1 MENNIEKK
9 KNGVMVLVIILIII
23 ILGLVG
29 FIVYK
34 ELSSGTNNNNNN
46 SNNGNNN
53 TDNNQ
58 EDNKQNDNN
67 AVDASDYK
75 YTMDVYKTDDNM
87 LCNNDKRDDICK
99 TKAFTIKTESN
110 GANVL
115 TTNEKNIVL
124 YNDNGLKIYNDKTK
138 KIIKV
143 DLDSN
148 YDTYNLNVY
157 NGEVIGVVYKNND
170 ENSSYYDLTTKK
182 SKFVKTYQN
191 LGILDNNY
199 LNGYDY
205 KNDEAF
211 GYLLNIKEE
220 KVELSDRSKNTASIS
235 YDISK
240 YNNKYFYTLSH
251 CAGDCSLEAIY
262 DNNKKEIYKF
272 PVNRSNNYFME
283 FGYSFYEGYLYLN
296 ENNVVKKYDSDGKLI
311 STSKKYDNFKQLIQD
326 KIIYVKDNKL
336 VVESLNDGSIK
347 EIVKW
352 SDNYNYDTYLSRYY
366 SRNDLDKINEP
377 DKKEGLY
384 LVIYYQSKIGDNYG
398 MEYCYTGSEIITYP
412 IKQEMGGRAKPVL
425 YLYPTEETKV
435 KVRFA
440 HPEYLTT
447 TYPKYDKEWVV
458 MASPNGDLIDS
469 NNKYYYALYWD
480 EVRYHEV
487 SFDEGFYITKE
498 NAVAFLEE
506 KLTLIGLN
514 AKERNEFIMY
524 WLPILENNGQSLVYF
539 ELTEERELNN
549 KLIIEPTPDSLLRVN
564 IHIKKVNKK
573 INIKEQKLE
582 SFKRVGFT
590 AVEWGG
596 MTY

>member
-182 SKFVKTYQN
+182 SKFAKTYQN
-191 LGILDNNY
+191 LGILDK
-199 LNGYDY
+199 NGQ
-205 KNDEAF
+205 
-211 GYLLNIKEE
+211 IK
-220 KVELSDRSKNTASIS
+220 V
-235 YDISK
+235 
-240 YNNKYFYTLSH
+240 NNKMETKIPGIYA
-251 CAGDCSLEAIY
+251 CGDIIKKDVYQIVTAESEGAIAAT
-262 DNNKKEIYKF
+262 F
-272 PVNRSNNYFME
+272 A
-283 FGYSFYEGYLYLN
+283 
-296 ENNVVKKYDSDGKLI
+296 KKYI
-311 STSKKYDNFKQLIQD
+311 
-326 KIIYVKDNKL
+326 
-336 VVESLNDGSIK
+336 
-347 EIVKW
+347 
-352 SDNYNYDTYLSRYY
+352 DTNSQRIL
-366 SRNDLDKINEP
+366 K
-377 DKKEGLY
+377 
-384 LVIYYQSKIGDNYG
+384 
-398 MEYCYTGSEIITYP
+398 
-412 IKQEMGGRAKPVL
+412 
-425 YLYPTEETKV
+425 
-435 KVRFA
+435 
-440 HPEYLTT
+440 
-447 TYPKYDKEWVV
+447 
-458 MASPNGDLIDS
+458 
-469 NNKYYYALYWD
+469 
-480 EVRYHEV
+480 
-487 SFDEGFYITKE
+487 
-498 NAVAFLEE
+498 
-506 KLTLIGLN
+506 KLTLC
-514 AKERNEFIMY
+514 
-524 WLPILENNGQSLVYF
+524 
-539 ELTEERELNN
+539 
-549 KLIIEPTPDSLLRVN
+549 
-564 IHIKKVNKK
+564 
-573 INIKEQKLE
+573 
-582 SFKRVGFT
+582 
-590 AVEWGG
+590 
-596 MTY
+596 